1 MLRLGSAAGA
11 TAATLEVRAQ
21 AHRTQRLYGR
31 LGFAPAGIRSR
42 YYDRPTDD
50 AVIMWLHDLDSPEI
64 VERLDRVAAE
74 LLPISDGAAS

>member
-1 MLRLGSAAGA
+1 MKMKRVMDRKTTILRHGA
-11 TAATLEVRAQ
+11 KETR
-21 AHRTQRLYGR
+21 RLYGR

-74 LLPISDGAAS
+74 LLPLSDGAVS